1 MAAAAKTV
9 AKVAAKSAVKKAGG
23 KAAKYLGVVGRKD
36 MSTAD
41 PDDLVIVDTPGHP
54 LYQPARNIKPLE
66 EWMVL
71 SIMANGVIQAIKVV
85 RGPMVKGRW
94 TLEVVYGRQRVRHAR
109 EANKRLRAAG
119 LPTIMIEVII
129 IDRSPE
135 QLRMMVE
142 IENTHR
148 TDYTPYELATTA
160 AESLA
165 RGASEEA
172 VCNRSFKGDK
182 VLMRRHLDL
191 LRCCPEVQR
200 AVIDG
205 DLNFKAIDSLVKLSL
220 EEQAAEVSKLQ
231 AAGLS
236 GPREVRAR
244 LIEDHPDMAPANPAD
259 EEGEDGEGEEEAPKV
274 KPVRARNAAEIAAR
288 LAEMNPFGIDAW
300 AAKHEIEIHGE
311 TAMERLKSALIQSI
325 PVQYRS
331 EVESL
336 LISEIRTARI
346 EELKWAL
353 RDDDAL
359 VTATEHDLGGWA
371 KPRDT
376 KAERAAESAAKKE
389 AEKAEKAAAKER
401 AKADKA
407 AEREA
412 AKQQAKADKIAARA
426 AAKQAAKDAKEAEKA
441 RVQAEKEAAA
451 AKRAPTVAPKVP
463 ARKGAQGRG
472 KGRGRK

>member
-9 AKVAAKSAVKKAGG
+9 AKAAKRKASG
-23 KAAKYLGVVGRKD
+23 KAAKYRGVVSRKD
-36 MSTAD
+36 ISVAD
-41 PDDLVIVDTPGHP
+41 PDLLVIVDTPGHP
-54 LYQPARNIKPLE
+54 LYQPARNQKPLDE
-66 EWMVL
+66 AMIRSIMQDGVL
-71 SIMANGVIQAIKVV
+71 SPIKVV
-85 RGPMVKGRW
+85 RGPQVRGRW
-94 TLEVVYGRQRVRHAR
+94 TLEVVYGRQRVRNAR
-109 EANKRLRAAG
+109 EANRRLVAEGR
-119 LPTIMIEVII
+119 PPIMIEIVII
-129 IDRSPE
+129 DASPE
-135 QLRMMVE
+135 QLRRMMEV
-142 IENTHR
+142 ENTHR

-160 AESLA
+160 SESLN
-165 RGASEEA
+165 RGVSEES
-172 VCNRSFKGDK
+172 VCYTSFKGDK
-182 VLMRRHLDL
+182 ASMRRHLAL
-191 LRCCPEVQR
+191 LRCHPDVQR
-200 AVIDG
+200 ALIEG
-205 DLNFKAIDSLVKLSL
+205 TINFKAIDSLVKLSL
-220 EEQAAEVSKLQ
+220 EEQATELAKLQ
-231 AAGLS
+231 AEGLS